1 MNHMTTILTNVAGIY
16 LDLYCIAHDL
26 QRPLTPEQV
35 KDAGVL
41 FHDTFA
47 TLETARLIARE
58 RWQATKIHHIGFE
71 DRMRKHVQHFVESY
85 IGEPQTTPLGQQEV
99 LDIIGYFEELVWKS
113 YQVRFNDD
121 ADEA

>member
-1 MNHMTTILTNVAGIY
+1 MNHMTTILTNMADIY

-35 KDAGVL
+35 KDAGAL
-41 FHDTFA
+41 SHDTFA
-47 TLETARLIARE
+47 SLETVRLIARE
-58 RWQATKIHHIGFE
+58 RWQATQVSHNGFE
-71 DRMRKHVQHFVESY
+71 DRMRRHVHQFVESY

-99 LDIIGYFEELVWKS
+99 LDITGYFEELVWKS
-113 YQVRFNDD
+113 YQVRFDDD

>member
-1 MNHMTTILTNVAGIY
+1 MNHMTTILTNMADIY

-35 KDAGVL
+35 QDAGAL

-47 TLETARLIARE
+47 TLETTRLIARE
-58 RWQATKIHHIGFE
+58 RWQATQVRHIGFE
-71 DRMRKHVQHFVESY
+71 HRMRKHVQDFVESY

-99 LDIIGYFEELVWKS
+99 LDITGYFEELVWKS

>member
-1 MNHMTTILTNVAGIY
+1 MNHMTTILTNMSDIY
-16 LDLYCIAHDL
+16 LDLYCIAHDV

-35 KDAGVL
+35 KDAGAL
-41 FHDTFA
+41 LHDTFA

-58 RWQATKIHHIGFE
+58 RWQATQVHHTGFE

-99 LDIIGYFEELVWKS
+99 LDIIGYFEELVRKS

-121 ADEA
+121 ADDA